1 MTNFSRRTVLA
12 MTGAALVTPTLLRAQ
27 SGGTVK
33 IGAMLPLSGPASIEG
48 HQVLKG
54 VEFAI
59 KQANAAGGVFGKPV
73 ELAIEDDEANSTRGV
88 TAVRKLIESE
98 NVPFIVGTYPTAV
111 VVAASKVSREYGV
124 PMLSGG
130 STGAAGTEANTPGDP
145 WFFRCWPDSNGQGH
159 DTAMAI
165 VNTFGAKKV
174 AIIHDSSNYGTTLA
188 AQVTRIVSDAGG
200 EIVSKDSFNVGEADF
215 STMLTRIRTLK
226 PDAVYIGGWAGDG
239 ATIVRQAAGVGLR
252 TQFVGSGSMV
262 SDDFIKLA
270 GPASE
275 GFAVATLYEPSTP
288 NEKGKAFGEA
298 FEAEYGQSA
307 GTLNAL
313 GYDSTSI
320 GIEALRRAG
329 ESDGRKVQEVLN
341 NGMADFP
348 IAMGPAGTT
357 ADYNEIGSVDFKN
370 FIAVIKDGKRT
381 LSGA

>member
-1 MTNFSRRTVLA
+1 MTRFTRRTLLA
-12 MTGAALVTPTLLRAQ
+12 MTGAALAAPAFLRAQ
-27 SGGTVK
+27 SGGTTK
-33 IGAMLPLSGPASIEG
+33 IGAMIPLSGPAAIEG

-54 VEFAI
+54 IEFAV
-59 KQANAAGGVFGKPV
+59 KEANAAGGVFGKPI
-73 ELAIEDDEANSTRGV
+73 ELMIEDDEANSTKGV
-88 TAVRKLIESE
+88 TAVRKLIETYD
-98 NVPFIVGTYPTAV
+98 VPFIVGTYPTAV
-111 VVAASKVSREYGV
+111 VVAATKVTKEYGV
-124 PMLSGG
+124 PLLSGG

-145 WFFRCWPDSNGQGH
+145 WFFRCWPDSNGQGY

-165 VNTFGAKKV
+165 VDKFGAKKV
-174 AIIHDSSNYGTTLA
+174 AIIHDTSNYGATLA
-188 AQVTRIVSDAGG
+188 KQVTDIVQGAGGTIVSQ
-200 EIVSKDSFNVGEADF
+200 DSFNVGEADF
-215 STMLTRIRTLK
+215 TTMLTRIRTQK

-262 SDDFIKLA
+262 SDDFINLA
-270 GPASE
+270 GPAAE

-288 NEKGKAFGEA
+288 NVKGKAFGEA
-298 FEAEYGQSA
+298 FAKDTGQAA

-329 ESDGRKVQEVLN
+329 ESNGKKVQEVLN

-357 ADYNEIGSVDFKN
+357 ADFNEIGSVDFKN
-370 FIAVIKDGKRT
+370 FIAVIHGGKRT
-381 LSGA
+381 LAES